1 MSRVVQFLK
10 IYKQNFPRNI
20 IQRIFSIE
28 EVNNF
33 IIHNKNTSIKII
45 QQQKSNEEF
54 NKNPEKKFKETLL
67 SFFQEDTDVL
77 NILSFLITQM
87 DFPTRLSQ

>member
-33 IIHNKNTSIKII
+33 IIHNKNTSLKII
-45 QQQKSNEEF
+45 QQQKANEEF
-54 NKNPEKKFKETLL
+54 NKNPEKK
-67 SFFQEDTDVL
+67 
-77 NILSFLITQM
+77 N
-87 DFPTRLSQ
+87 